1 MHTTIGIRDLANNY
15 TILDGYDY
23 VDIEDKKTKEHKGV
37 FISSKY
43 ANEFKEFL
51 DNKKTQAE
59 QEWEKIEKFIGSMEC
74 EDRYKGLD
82 GKELVREVA
91 KAKCGKE

>member
-23 VDIEDKKTKEHKGV
+23 VDIEDKKTK
-37 FISSKY
+37 
-43 ANEFKEFL
+43 
-51 DNKKTQAE
+51 AE

-74 EDRYKGLD
+74 EDRYKGLE
-82 GKELVREVA
+82 GKELMREVA